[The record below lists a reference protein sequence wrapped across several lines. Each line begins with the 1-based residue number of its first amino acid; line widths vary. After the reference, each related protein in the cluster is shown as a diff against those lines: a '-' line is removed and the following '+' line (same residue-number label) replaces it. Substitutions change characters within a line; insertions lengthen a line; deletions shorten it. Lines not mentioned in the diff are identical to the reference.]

1 MSRDD
6 MDDPS
11 YAVPAEDYG
20 RDESLRNAVRIGTVT
35 GSVIHVNAGQRA
47 QVDSDKKPEGESLA
61 EQRQKFFFDF
71 LKHSLKQAEWTF
83 RLSVWFMAG
92 GAAIILTAAVLGL
105 VHAGNPDLS
114 YLPIVTFLT
123 GALITGGG
131 GALAVHARRARAH
144 VTEQADRMDVKI
156 DLDHK
161 METATT
167 FIDRVDD
174 PTVRDRLNSAAAM
187 KALDMQSTP
196 EVMVDRLL
204 PESDTR
210 QPGEIEPGTTT
221 R

>member
-1 MSRDD
+1 MSRDEL
-6 MDDPS
+6 DDPS
-11 YAVPAEDYG
+11 YAVPAEDAG
-20 RDESLRNAVRIGTVT
+20 AQTVARDHHVVHIGEMVGGSINVVSPPPLRTKADR
-35 GSVIHVNAGQRA
+35 
-47 QVDSDKKPEGESLA
+47 LA

-105 VHAGNPDLS
+105 VHAGNPDLN

-131 GALAVHARRARAH
+131 GALAIHSQRARAH

-161 METATT
+161 LETATT

-174 PTVRDRLNSAAAM
+174 PVVRDRLNSAAAM
-187 KALDMQSTP
+187 KALDMQSSP
-196 EVMVDRLL
+196 EVMADRLL
-204 PESDTR
+204 PEQENR
-210 QPGEIEPGTTT
+210 QPGEIGPGSSN